1 MSFIDKINLITN
13 DISFRGR
20 QSVVNESA
28 MGSLPE
34 KEQPCTANAGR
45 EEASTDVSLPIGSKE
60 SAANSARRIK
70 VIRPPT
76 FSINTIFDGVRT
88 LAQYSDLLY
97 TLILFRLNVR
107 YKQSFLGWTWALLQ
121 PLALM
126 GIYSVIFTRVTS
138 IKTGGTPYPVFVFSG
153 LLPWIFFSTSIASA
167 VHGLVMHPNLLT
179 KMYFPR
185 EIIPL
190 SYLAAGLADF
200 CIASLI
206 LVGLIVHYHVALTWN
221 LLYAVPVVILLG
233 GFAAAIALF
242 LSALQV
248 RFRDVGLAMPFLLQ
262 VWMFT
267 VPVVY
272 SLHSVPVR
280 FRRLYLLDP
289 VAGLIEN
296 FRMVVLGG
304 MAPSASDLMASAAK
318 TILCCGLAYAYFK
331 SAEATMADVI

>member
-1 MSFIDKINLITN
+1 
-13 DISFRGR
+13 
-20 QSVVNESA
+20 

-34 KEQPCTANAGR
+34 KERASKSDASPG
-45 EEASTDVSLPIGSKE
+45 EASITFGLPTPTTE
-60 SAANSARRIK
+60 SARIHARPIK
-70 VIRPPT
+70 VIRPPA
-76 FSINTIFDGVRT
+76 FSISTIFEGVRT
-88 LAQYSDLLY
+88 LVQYSDLLY
-97 TLILFRLNVR
+97 TLSLFRLNVR
-107 YKQSFLGWTWALLQ
+107 YKQSVLGWTWAILQ

-126 GIYSVIFTRVTS
+126 GIYTIIFTRVTT
-138 IKTGGTPYPVFVFSG
+138 IATGGTPYPVFVFSG

-167 VHGLVMHPNLLT
+167 VHGLVLHPNLLT

-200 CIASLI
+200 CIAALVLI
-206 LVGLIVHYHVALTWN
+206 GLIVRYHVALTWN
-221 LLYAVPVVILLG
+221 LLYAVPIVILLG

-242 LSALQV
+242 FSAIQV
-248 RFRDVGLAMPFLLQ
+248 RFRDVGLAMPFVLQ

-272 SLHSVPVR
+272 SLQSVPLR
-280 FRRLYLLDP
+280 FRKLYLLDP

-296 FRMVVLGG
+296 FRMVVLHGT
-304 MAPSASDLMASAAK
+304 APGAANLMASAAI
-318 TILCCGLAYAYFK
+318 TILCFGLAYAYFK